1 MDTNVKK
8 FLKRENKRL
17 KECNERL
24 TEENKTLSGNC
35 SALEETCKKL
45 ERNLK
50 NLRARYDSLTTKRE
64 MEVDAR
70 VQEHLKVLALER
82 SIITM
87 VKNQNELDEYREK
100 EAGKRRAIEQS
111 YVAAE
116 GVKWD
121 HQL

>member
-1 MDTNVKK
+1 MDTDAKK

-35 SALEETCKKL
+35 AALEETCKKL
-45 ERNLK
+45 EVNLK
-50 NLRARYDSLTTKRE
+50 NLHARYDSLGRKRE

-70 VQEHLKVLALER
+70 LQEHLKVLALER
-82 SIITM
+82 SILTM
-87 VKNQNELDEYREK
+87 VKNQNLLDEYREK
-100 EAGKRRAIEQS
+100 EDSKRREIEQN
-111 YVAAE
+111 YKPVQ